1 MDFYSNGKVLLTG
14 EYAVL
19 NGALSLALPSIYG
32 QYLEVKNNESSFIKW
47 NSFNSD
53 QKVWFSCKLN
63 KDSLDVVSSSSNKIS
78 NNLKKIIN
86 SIRDI
91 KGDFLRINGTE
102 VNTKLTFNKSW
113 GLGSSSTLINNLAN
127 FAKIDPYDLNDKIF
141 NGSGYDIACARS
153 NSSLLFKIEGNKRK
167 IEEVSF
173 DPPFK
178 DNLYFVY
185 LNKKENSLK
194 EIKRFKAINN
204 QKKYLK
210 EISGITN
217 QIVSCIDQIKF
228 NSLIKEHEYFIS
240 KMISKETIKNKLFY
254 DFKGEIKSL
263 GAWGGD
269 FILVSSTKDP
279 SRYFMDKGFNKI
291 FKYNEL
297 IMN

>member
-47 NSFNSD
+47 NSFNNN
-53 QKVWFSCKLN
+53 QEVWFSCKLN
-63 KDSLDVVSSSSNKIS
+63 KDTLDVVSSSSNKIS

-91 KGDFLRINGTE
+91 KGNFLRINGTE

-210 EISGITN
+210 EISSITN